1 MTTSGELAIIRDIFL
16 MRCARKYSI
25 PVIYHVHYGKV
36 PEIIV
41 QNGVQCILL
50 KLALKLANTV
60 IAIDMKTYS
69 AIQEF
74 DDRINIE
81 YVPNSINPNE
91 MPMYNE
97 NPAKEVTFLGWCIK
111 TKGIEELI
119 LAWDSLEQDANWKL
133 NLVGPYNKE
142 YINDILAKTRKKNIF
157 VVGELEHKEA
167 MELLN
172 NAAIFVLPSYTEG
185 FPMSILEAMI
195 LGKAIVATDVGAV
208 KEMLDDE
215 CGAVIQK
222 KNIEQLASA
231 LNEYMINER
240 LRKEIGTRARKRVLD
255 KYTENVVF
263 EQYLK
268 CWMK

>member
-1 MTTSGELAIIRDIFL
+1 
-16 MRCARKYSI
+16 
-25 PVIYHVHYGKV
+25 
-36 PEIIV
+36 
-41 QNGVQCILL
+41 
-50 KLALKLANTV
+50 
-60 IAIDMKTYS
+60 
-69 AIQEF
+69 
-74 DDRINIE
+74 
-81 YVPNSINPNE
+81 
-91 MPMYNE
+91 
-97 NPAKEVTFLGWCIK
+97 
-111 TKGIEELI
+111 
-119 LAWDSLEQDANWKL
+119 
-133 NLVGPYNKE
+133 
-142 YINDILAKTRKKNIF
+142 
-157 VVGELEHKEA
+157 
-167 MELLN
+167 
-172 NAAIFVLPSYTEG
+172 
-185 FPMSILEAMI
+185 MSILEAMI